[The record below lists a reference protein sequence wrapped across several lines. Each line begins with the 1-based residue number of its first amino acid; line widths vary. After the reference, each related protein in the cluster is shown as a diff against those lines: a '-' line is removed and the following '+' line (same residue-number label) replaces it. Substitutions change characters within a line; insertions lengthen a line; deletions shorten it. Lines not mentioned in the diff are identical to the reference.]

1 MCVESRLGNP
11 FEKKTHFPS
20 FFAGPGPR
28 PGPGPPGPGPGPC
41 EEGWKIYINGA
52 LFAIFG
58 RASGQILVKMRVL
71 ARQGHYSSPTTTES
85 AKLRTRSECC
95 GFATETCPA

>member
-28 PGPGPPGPGPGPC
+28 PGPGPRARAPAKKDGKYTLTAP
-41 EEGWKIYINGA
+41 

-71 ARQGHYSSPTTTES
+71 ARQGHYSSVVTS
-85 AKLRTRSECC
+85 HECLPPSVRP
-95 GFATETCPA
+95 EKP